1 MHKNGVTC
9 LKVNDTEVFTGGEDS
24 LTFLIDMQAISKRV
38 NEIRQMEIEDL
49 RSRKAMAYYNYI
61 ESKTGRRR
69 GKKGKKGGKKKK
81 K

>member
-1 MHKNGVTC
+1 MKAIANRIR
-9 LKVNDTEVFTGGEDS
+9 EIS
-24 LTFLIDMQAISKRV
+24 L
-38 NEIRQMEIEDL
+38 MEAEDL

>member
-1 MHKNGVTC
+1 M
-9 LKVNDTEVFTGGEDS
+9 
-24 LTFLIDMQAISKRV
+24 TFLIDMKAIANRIR
-38 NEIRQMEIEDL
+38 EISLMEAEDL